1 MTMQATESQRL
12 YSIEDAA
19 RALGGISAWT
29 IRKHLDRGTVQA
41 TRIGR
46 RVFLSSEE
54 VSRIE
59 KEGLPP
65 LRAVEV

>member
-1 MTMQATESQRL
+1 MTIQIAESQRL

-29 IRKHLDRGTVQA
+29 LRKHLDRGTVTA

-54 VSRIE
+54 ISRVE
-59 KEGLPP
+59 REGLPP
-65 LRAVEV
+65 LRQE